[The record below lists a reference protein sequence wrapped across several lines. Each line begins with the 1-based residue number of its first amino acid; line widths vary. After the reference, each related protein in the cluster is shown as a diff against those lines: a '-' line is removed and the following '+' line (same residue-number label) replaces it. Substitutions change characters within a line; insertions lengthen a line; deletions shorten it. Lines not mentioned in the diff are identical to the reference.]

1 MSTQKYPQS
10 ATVSAGGKVKHSVIH
25 RDNYSHAKADARK
38 QRRRDEAEAR
48 QFKYENLTPEEK
60 YATLD
65 PKGSTRQWKRLEAKF
80 PDASPYKKGK
90 TIAVVTVKS
99 DAVVEK
105 PAVKKAKKPIV
116 KKKAAKKPVK
126 ETAE

>member
-1 MSTQKYPQS
+1 MSTQKYPTS
-10 ATVSAGGKVKHSVIH
+10 ATVSAGGKSKHSVIH
-25 RDNYSHAKADARK
+25 REHYSHAKSDARK

-65 PKGSTRQWKRLEAKF
+65 PRGSKSQWKRLKAKF
-80 PDASPYKKGK
+80 PDASPYKMSKP
-90 TIAVVTVKS
+90 IAVVMVKS
-99 DAVVEK
+99 DAVK
-105 PAVKKAKKPIV
+105 PVVKKAKKPTV
-116 KKKAAKKPVK
+116 KKKKAAKKSVK